1 MKKRKRDR
9 LEAEGWRVG
18 SAAELLALSPEEAA
32 LVQIKVI
39 LSRSL
44 RLRRIKRGISQ
55 AVLARKLN
63 SSPPRVVKMES
74 ADPSVSV
81 ELLLRG
87 LFALGATPRDVGK
100 ALQAAGGEATPRSGR
115 VTQRLNAVYASEDS
129 GLDPGL
135 RALQTRS
142 LNRDDR

>member
-1 MKKRKRDR
+1 MKKRKRDK

-18 SAAELLALSPEEAA
+18 SAAEFLALSSEEAA
-32 LVQIKVI
+32 LVEIKIV

-44 RLRRIKRGISQ
+44 RLRRTRRGISQ
-55 AVLARKLN
+55 TVLARKLK
-63 SSPPRVVKMES
+63 SSQSRVAKMES

-87 LFALGATPRDVGK
+87 LFALGATLRDVAK
-100 ALQAAGGEATPRSGR
+100 ALQAPGGKPKRRAGQ

-129 GLDPGL
+129 VLDPGL
-135 RALQTRS
+135 GALQTRS
-142 LNRDDR
+142 LNREDR